1 MPDLARDLLVAAGMA
16 AATVVL
22 HMLGLTSLMQ
32 LTRLHIEHL
41 RTPWLQLDRLLV
53 PLTMVMGLFIVH
65 SVEVLAYAAVY
76 VADGAVHSWE
86 DGLYLSA
93 GAYSTAGWS
102 ELHVPDGWRLLAAIE
117 AVNGML
123 LVGWSTAFL
132 FQNLHRILQTE
143 ESHPLPEGAIATE
156 ADEVVQDG
164 IESPRP
170 SGSGKAAPSGTN

>member
-1 MPDLARDLLVAAGMA
+1 MSELARDLLLAAGMA

-22 HMLGLTSLMQ
+22 HMAGLMSLVQ

-41 RTPWLQLDRLLV
+41 RTPWLQIDRLLV

-65 SVEVLAYAAVY
+65 SLEVFAYAAVY
-76 VADGAVHSWE
+76 VTDRAVGNWE

-102 ELHVPDGWRLLAAIE
+102 ELHVPNGWRLLAAIE
-117 AVNGML
+117 ALNGML
-123 LVGWSTAFL
+123 LVGWLTAFL

-143 ESHPLPEGAIATE
+143 ESHPLPEGAIATD
-156 ADEVVQDG
+156 ADEAVHEG
-164 IESPRP
+164 IASSRA
-170 SGSGKAAPSGTN
+170 SGSGSGSP